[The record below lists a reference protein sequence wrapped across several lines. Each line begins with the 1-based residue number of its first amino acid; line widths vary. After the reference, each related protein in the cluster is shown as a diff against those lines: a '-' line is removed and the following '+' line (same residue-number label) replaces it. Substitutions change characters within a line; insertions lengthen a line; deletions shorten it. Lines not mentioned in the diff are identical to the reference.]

1 MEVLKSIDVLTEDS
15 GITDDDFLVWF
26 DENEKTHKK
35 IKKSDFGGSKW
46 SAGTG
51 DDIFR
56 SSGNV
61 GIGVNPTS
69 GNKLHLRLSPTGNN
83 FDFRVRENTF
93 SGGSGIEVAFGDFTA
108 AQTIRMAH
116 NPSSPFL
123 MSSGGFFVYLSNSFG
138 SGFQFSNSALRW
150 VGTDRSITSETD
162 RFVFQRGIGV
172 SRASAGSGEAITIL
186 TAIANQTDLFLR
198 DIPTSDPLVAN
209 KVWSN
214 GGVLTLSA
222 G

>member
-1 MEVLKSIDVLTEDS
+1 MLGQGGATTGQAV
-15 GITDDDFLVWF
+15 VW
-26 DENEKTHKK
+26 DGAKWAAGTVE
-35 IKKSDFGGSKW
+35 GSKW
-46 SAGTG
+46 TAGTG

-56 SSGNV
+56 SLGNV

-116 NPSSPFL
+116 NPANPFL
-123 MSSGGFFVYLSNSFG
+123 MSTGNFSIYLSSSFG
-138 SGFQFSNSALRW
+138 SGFSFTNTGLRW

-162 RFVFQRGIGV
+162 KFVFQRGIGV

-186 TAIANQTDLFLR
+186 TSIANETTMTIRDL
-198 DIPTSDPLVAN
+198 PTSDPLIVGRIWN
-209 KVWSN
+209 N
-214 GGVLTLSA
+214 GGVLTVSA